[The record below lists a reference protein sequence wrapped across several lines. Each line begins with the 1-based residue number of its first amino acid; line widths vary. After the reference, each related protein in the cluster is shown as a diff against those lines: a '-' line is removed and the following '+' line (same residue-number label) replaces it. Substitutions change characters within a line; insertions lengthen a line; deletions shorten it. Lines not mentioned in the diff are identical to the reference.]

1 MFDLVG
7 IIPYSCSVY
16 GVLQFLTP
24 LSITIHIT
32 LSFVKYHE
40 FSFSIVHLCIYKNK
54 IEEIKYRASE
64 STNEEENN
72 VRNCL
77 IFMRKKCL
85 IAVLGIFILFCIKKI
100 VIIRYVIVTVKNSNQ
115 EKR

>member
-7 IIPYSCSVY
+7 IIPYNCSLY

-40 FSFSIVHLCIYKNK
+40 FSFSIVPLCIYKNK

-64 STNEEENN
+64 STDEEKIN

-77 IFMRKKCL
+77 ILWEKCL
-85 IAVLGIFILFCIKKI
+85 ITVPGILTFLH
-100 VIIRYVIVTVKNSNQ
+100 
-115 EKR
+115 